1 MIDTA
6 LPEELQGKCTIDG
19 ETIGGRGGKNLRI
32 GIESDII

>member
-19 ETIGGRGGKNLRI
+19 KTIGGGSGKYL
-32 GIESDII
+32 